1 MSRER
6 LEFRTAASIS
16 YLEGRA
22 VLRPRSTMIVDARG
36 GDVGVAEPF
45 LHLGDVG
52 LVVERVGGGRRAQ
65 GVRADLESEQRR
77 IGPHQFIDAVSS
89 DRPRRLAGAGDHW

>member
-1 MSRER
+1 
-6 LEFRTAASIS
+6 
-16 YLEGRA
+16 
-22 VLRPRSTMIVDARG
+22 MIVDARG

-65 GVRADLESEQRR
+65 RMGADLEAEQRR
-77 IGPHQFIDAVSS
+77 VGPHQLVDAI
-89 DRPRRLAGAGDHW
+89 RR